1 MRSAVVL
8 SFLSGVALGAPTLQP
23 LRIGSEGPGPVFD
36 GPVPKVSEDKRSP
49 ANPGVGE
56 SDLSIGLGIPAVV
69 VDGYPIK
76 VPRVKRDPA
85 DDGDDSKFSIGS
97 HSIIT
102 GGPALSIGGQSQ
114 GGSVGN
120 DPGSSISIHIR
131 EPEPNPVKKPEAFQ
145 ALHHCAIPPV
155 KKRSLEFI
163 TGASDIGIG
172 TSATGG
178 SVSLSGNSK
187 GKDGKHGK
195 DGKNGKKGDGIANG
209 GNGGDALVPGSRAGN
224 GGNGGI
230 IINP

>member
-120 DPGSSISIHIR
+120 VIEPYFLSSFYCTH
-131 EPEPNPVKKPEAFQ
+131 
-145 ALHHCAIPPV
+145 
-155 KKRSLEFI
+155 
-163 TGASDIGIG
+163 
-172 TSATGG
+172 
-178 SVSLSGNSK
+178 
-187 GKDGKHGK
+187 
-195 DGKNGKKGDGIANG
+195 
-209 GNGGDALVPGSRAGN
+209 
-224 GGNGGI
+224 
-230 IINP
+230 